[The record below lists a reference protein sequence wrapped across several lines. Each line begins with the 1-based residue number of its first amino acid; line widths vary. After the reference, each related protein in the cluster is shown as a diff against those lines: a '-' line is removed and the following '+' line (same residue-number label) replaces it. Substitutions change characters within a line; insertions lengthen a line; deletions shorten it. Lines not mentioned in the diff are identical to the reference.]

1 MPLPTIETPKYELRL
16 PSTGRKVQ
24 YRPYLV
30 KEEKIL
36 MVARESSDQKQIT
49 QAVKDIVA
57 SCTFGKI
64 DPDKLS
70 VFDLEYIFLK
80 LRSKSVGEVS
90 KLTLKCEKCEKP
102 NPIELNLDSIKVN
115 VEGLPD
121 AKIQLTDKIGVVM
134 NWPGVSLISELSDMD
149 QKSGQEEMIMSVIIG
164 CIDSIFDDKGVYRAS
179 DHSKE
184 ELRQFIES
192 LNQTQFMK
200 IQKFIEATPKLEHS
214 VEFKC
219 HSCAH
224 DNAILLRG
232 LQNFFS

>member
-49 QAVKDIVA
+49 QAVKDIIA

-64 DPDKLS
+64 DPEKLS
-70 VFDLEYIFLK
+70 VFDLEYVFLK
-80 LRSKSVGEVS
+80 LRAKSVGEIS
-90 KLTLKCEKCEKP
+90 RLTLKCEKCEKP
-102 NPIELNLDSIKVN
+102 NQIEVNLDEIKVN
-115 VEGLPD
+115 TENLPD
-121 AKIQLTDKIGVVM
+121 AKILLTDKIGVVM
-134 NWPGVSLISELSDMD
+134 NWPGVTLISELSDMG
-149 QKSGQEEMIMSVIIG
+149 QKSQEEMIMSVIMG

-184 ELRQFIES
+184 ELLQFIES
-192 LNQTQFMK
+192 LNQTQFLK
-200 IQKFIEATPKLEHS
+200 IQKFIEATPKLEHTAQ
-214 VEFKC
+214 FKC
-219 HSCAH
+219 QHCET
-224 DNAILLRG
+224 DNSIVIRG

>member
-16 PSTGRKVQ
+16 PSTGRKIQ

-49 QAVKDIVA
+49 QAVKDIIA

-64 DPDKLS
+64 DPEKLS
-70 VFDLEYIFLK
+70 VFDLEYVFLK
-80 LRSKSVGEVS
+80 LRAKSVGEVS
-90 KLTLKCEKCEKP
+90 RLTLKCEKCEKP
-102 NPIELNLDSIKVN
+102 NQIEVNLDEITVSTEN
-115 VEGLPD
+115 LPD
-121 AKIQLTDKIGVVM
+121 AKILLTDKIGVVM
-134 NWPGVSLISELSDMD
+134 NWPGVTLISELSDMG
-149 QKSGQEEMIMSVIIG
+149 QKSQEEMIMSVIMG

-184 ELRQFIES
+184 ELLQFIES
-192 LNQTQFMK
+192 LNQTQFLK
-200 IQKFIEATPKLEHS
+200 IQKFIEATPKLEHTAQ
-214 VEFKC
+214 FKC
-219 HSCAH
+219 QHCET
-224 DNAILLRG
+224 DNSIVIRG

>member
-16 PSTGRKVQ
+16 PSTNRKIQ

-36 MVARESSDQKQIT
+36 MVARESNDQKQIT
-49 QAVKDIVA
+49 QAVKDIIS

-64 DPDKLS
+64 DPNILS

-80 LRSKSVGEVS
+80 LRSKSVGEIS

-102 NPIELNLDSIKVN
+102 NPIEVNLDEVGIN
-115 VEGLPD
+115 TENLPD
-121 AKIQLTDKIGVVM
+121 AKIMLTDKIGVVM
-134 NWPGVSLISELSDMD
+134 NWPGVTLISELAEI
-149 QKSGQEEMIMSVIIG
+149 QENNKSENLVLAVIIG
-164 CIDSIFDDKGVYRAS
+164 CIDSIFDDKGTYRAS

-184 ELRQFIES
+184 ELQQFIES
-192 LNQTQFMK
+192 LNQTQFAQ
-200 IQKFIEATPKLEHS
+200 IQKFVEATPSLKHT
-214 VEFKC
+214 VKFKC
-219 HSCAH
+219 NHCAEQ
-224 DNAILLRG
+224 NEIVIRG